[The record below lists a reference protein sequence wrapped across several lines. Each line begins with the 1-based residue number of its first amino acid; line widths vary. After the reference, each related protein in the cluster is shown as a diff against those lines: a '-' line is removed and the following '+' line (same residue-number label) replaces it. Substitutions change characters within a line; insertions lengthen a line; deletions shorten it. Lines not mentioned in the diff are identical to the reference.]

1 MTDSRSKPINKL
13 WIALG
18 SFVLLIVVVAIS
30 VTWLYKEDVDIP
42 LARASQGDTIR
53 YEWYVPRD
61 DTYISSWFPT
71 ASYNG
76 LQYMRLRG
84 GIEIGLLNFD
94 DGDHLLNTESGGKL
108 ELYWIERSNTQGG
121 QIKVYQAPN
130 WDYGV
135 AWEDGDWETIIAEAM
150 HVGTGE
156 IPETIPSTTIIE
168 LTGFHGLD
176 GLILDLVVDGSV
188 FYKIA
193 STESEFPPLFFPN
206 DPATFTPVVTKIPP
220 VQTSTPTPV
229 VAGPTNTPTTTP
241 TPATVLYHLKDCT
254 MLVEQVE
261 GSLYMEVYCG
271 ETSEPDSD

>member
-1 MTDSRSKPINKL
+1 MKMTKTEKRLTVSV
-13 WIALG
+13 
-18 SFVLLIVVVAIS
+18 VLVAVVIL
-30 VTWLYKEDVDIP
+30 TWNWLYEEPSTVTV
-42 LARASQGDTIR
+42 ARASQGDTIR
-53 YEWYVPRD
+53 YEWYIPRD

-71 ASYNG
+71 ANYNG

-108 ELYWIERSNTQGG
+108 ELYWIERSNTQRGTVN
-121 QIKVYQAPN
+121 VYQAPN

-135 AWEDGDWETIIAEAM
+135 AWEDGDWETIIANAM
-150 HVGTGE
+150 LVGTGE
-156 IPETIPSTTIIE
+156 IPKTIPSTTIIE

-206 DPATFTPVVTKIPP
+206 DPATFTPVVTETPP
-220 VQTSTPTPV
+220 VTPTPTPPV
-229 VAGPTNTPTTTP
+229 TPEPTTTP
-241 TPATVLYHLKDCT
+241 TPEVVIYEDCT
-254 MLVEQVE
+254 VRVIL
-261 GSLYMEVYCG
+261 GGGLHLEVYCG
-271 ETSEPDSD
+271 ESSDADSD